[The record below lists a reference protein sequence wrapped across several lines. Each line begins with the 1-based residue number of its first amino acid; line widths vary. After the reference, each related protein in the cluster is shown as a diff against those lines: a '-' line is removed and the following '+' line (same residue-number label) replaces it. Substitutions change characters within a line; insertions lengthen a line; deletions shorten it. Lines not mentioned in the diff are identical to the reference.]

1 MATACPCFGR
11 NENCRLCG
19 GSGIVSASVEAKVAK
34 SNSTGSYYSGQ
45 SDAQKA
51 VDAAAKEAAGRA
63 ASAPVKYKPSA
74 AEETAAQNASY
85 AQYLARLKAHAD
97 AKRQEAADA
106 YEREFVR
113 GDELRAEAAKRQA
126 EKVSETPTEK
136 DSETPAEIAARR
148 LQISE
153 RVAWKWAKDQKAL
166 QDTELDSEIAR
177 NGPYRCTKCAWVNRI
192 SNAPCAA
199 CGSRD
204 SYIKA

>member
-51 VDAAAKEAAGRA
+51 VDAAAKEAARRA

-126 EKVSETPTEK
+126 EKVSETP
-136 DSETPAEIAARR
+136 AEIAARL
-148 LQISE
+148 LQKSE
-153 RVAWKWAKDQKAL
+153 RAAWIRAKELKA
-166 QDTELDSEIAR
+166 QRETELDAEVAR
-177 NGPYRCTKCAWVNRI
+177 NGPYRCTKCTWVNRI